1 MLSTQVARKSR
12 GRDVRLPRN
21 GARRTRPA
29 PLVQSAPAKGASVVG
44 EASPPDRDVLVAL
57 NRAVTIARLM
67 SGTVHEVNN
76 ALQVIGG
83 SVELLETQP
92 DLPPPVLRSLDRIK
106 RQNERAA
113 AALAELLAFSKASL
127 DDESRFSV
135 KEVVLHAVALRRY
148 AIARLGLTIEVRE
161 DGQGS
166 LVVGNAGYV
175 EQALINLIINAEQ
188 AMAGKGGA
196 ITVSLLGDGT
206 RVGIEVADTGA
217 GLSAEAQARLFQP
230 FSSTKEPREGS
241 GLGLWTT
248 RTIAESFGGQ
258 LEIRS
263 DASGTT
269 ATLWL
274 TRE

>member
-1 MLSTQVARKSR
+1 M
-12 GRDVRLPRN
+12 
-21 GARRTRPA
+21 
-29 PLVQSAPAKGASVVG
+29 G